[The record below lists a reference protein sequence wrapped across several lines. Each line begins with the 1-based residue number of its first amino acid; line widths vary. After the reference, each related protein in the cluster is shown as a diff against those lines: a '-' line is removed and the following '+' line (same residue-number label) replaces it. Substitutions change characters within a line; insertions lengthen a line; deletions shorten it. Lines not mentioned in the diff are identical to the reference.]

1 MMSFNT
7 IFYFYLK
14 MYENK
19 GVGGGAINKNSIS
32 PLSYHQLILLK
43 NNYQFFPPFVD

>member
-1 MMSFNT
+1 
-7 IFYFYLK
+7 